1 MEEYKVLITTSGIG
15 SRLGSFT
22 DYSNKCLTRLGNAA
36 TITKIIELYSSKV
49 EFVITLGHFGDHVKQ
64 YLKIAHPEIKFQF
77 VDVISFVFVI
87 VIGGLYAFS
96 VKGEDTYIQKF
107 GDGAVRAGWLGS
119 LIGVVSIFGSPV
131 FAGSTSNLEA
141 LGAALAI
148 ATLTVLYGYF
158 FKLGSIILD

>member
-1 MEEYKVLITTSGIG
+1 MTT
-15 SRLGSFT
+15 
-22 DYSNKCLTRLGNAA
+22 
-36 TITKIIELYSSKV
+36 TKILCTIIYMG
-49 EFVITLGHFGDHVKQ
+49 FILGTFF
-64 YLKIAHPEIKFQF
+64 IAGNVSQF
-77 VDVISFVFVI
+77 FDVISFVFVI

-96 VKGEDTYIQKF
+96 VKGEGTYIQKF

-148 ATLTVLYGYF
+148 ASLTVLYGYF

>member
-1 MEEYKVLITTSGIG
+1 MTT
-15 SRLGSFT
+15 
-22 DYSNKCLTRLGNAA
+22 
-36 TITKIIELYSSKV
+36 TKILCTIIYIG
-49 EFVITLGHFGDHVKQ
+49 F
-64 YLKIAHPEIKFQF
+64 IAGTFFIAGNVSQF
-77 VDVISFVFVI
+77 FDVISFVFVI
-87 VIGGLYAFS
+87 VVGGLYAFS

-148 ATLTVLYGYF
+148 ASLTVLYGYF